1 MTLRMVFDR
10 DDLHRVRL
18 ADGPDPLWELVLG
31 LHVAR
36 EPEVPSHLARW
47 RDQAAIRVTAH
58 DHAREWLG
66 LLFALV
72 PLEGNFPDF
81 LTPAYSGDDIDAGC
95 ETVART
101 ERKLLRPDLE
111 AVFTGR
117 KPPQWVRELAA
128 GDHRRLTD
136 VAGAVR
142 TGYDVLL
149 GPVWHDL
156 TRSVGTDRKTRAAA
170 FAQGGVDALL
180 RSVPGVIGWDG
191 QVLEIG
197 YGLRHHT
204 VHLRG
209 RGLTIL
215 PSYFCTE
222 RPITLIDPELPP
234 VLVYPA
240 AAGTNSGP
248 RTASAQLVALLGRTR
263 AECLAALATTRT
275 TSGLAAEVGTSI
287 GSASKHATVLRD
299 AGLITTVRHGG
310 AVRHHVTELGAALLD
325 ER

>member
-18 ADGPDPLWELVLG
+18 ADGPDPLWELVLS
-31 LHVAR
+31 LHAAR
-36 EPEVPSHLARW
+36 EPQVPAHLARW
-47 RDQAAIRVTAH
+47 REQASIRVTAH
-58 DHAREWLG
+58 DHARKWLG
-66 LLFALV
+66 ILFTLV

-81 LTPAYSGDDIDAGC
+81 LTPAYSGDSIDAGS
-95 ETVART
+95 ETIART
-101 ERKLLRPDLE
+101 RRSLLRPDLE

-117 KPPQWVRELAA
+117 TPPQWVRELAA

-136 VAGAVR
+136 VAGAMH

-149 GPVWHDL
+149 EPVWHEL
-156 TRSVGTDRKTRAAA
+156 TGTVGADRRTRTDALAR
-170 FAQGGVDALL
+170 GGVDALL
-180 RSVPGVIGWDG
+180 GSIPGVIGWDG

-197 YGLRHHT
+197 YGLRDHT

-240 AAGTNSGP
+240 ADGIQSGP

-263 AECLAALATTRT
+263 AECLAALATTLT
-275 TSGLAAEVGTSI
+275 TSGLAARVGTSV
-287 GSASKHATVLRD
+287 GSASKHATVLRE